1 MRFTVR
7 SLGGK
12 LVISA
17 ALMLLLC
24 MLFFS
29 VTSWF
34 FLKSFY
40 ELEARRD
47 AGIHLKVIEN
57 AYQRQVNALVHNL
70 DIAMIKNA
78 NVMHLLAKPHTIFP
92 QDQANSFLTNE
103 AFNYDLSSLT
113 LISTNGKVLAQSRG
127 APGPQAGISN
137 VSSSSANSWDIDFV
151 IPIVLKVAS
160 GQIGILL
167 AAQHIDDA
175 FADHLV
181 NNTNTSLDVL
191 LCDSKS
197 KRILGT
203 TVPNITKMDRHISEE
218 ALCTP
223 GALNLIDGNEHY
235 LTWSNPV
242 RAQNQSGSPP
252 SLV

>member
-24 MLFFS
+24 MLLFS

-47 AGIHLKVIEN
+47 AGIHLKV
-57 AYQRQVNALVHNL
+57 
-70 DIAMIKNA
+70 IKNA

-137 VSSSSANSWDIDFV
+137 VSSSSANYWDLDFV

-175 FADHLV
+175 FADHL
-181 NNTNTSLDVL
+181 
-191 LCDSKS
+191 
-197 KRILGT
+197 
-203 TVPNITKMDRHISEE
+203 
-218 ALCTP
+218 
-223 GALNLIDGNEHY
+223 
-235 LTWSNPV
+235 
-242 RAQNQSGSPP
+242 
-252 SLV
+252 